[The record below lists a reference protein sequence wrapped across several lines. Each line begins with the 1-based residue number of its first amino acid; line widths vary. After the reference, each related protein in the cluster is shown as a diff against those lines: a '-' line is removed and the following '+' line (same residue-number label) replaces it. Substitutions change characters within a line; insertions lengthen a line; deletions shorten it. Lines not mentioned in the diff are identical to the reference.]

1 MYACARLTTL
11 PFVLGVFAQ
20 RVVELAASA
29 RRLTTSARAAR
40 GGCHR
45 LGLDREFPAGGLMRR
60 GELAVGD
67 GRIALVL
74 KLDLKAGLRE
84 TADDEPRHA
93 SASARLG
100 WCATVEKVVFYPRNA
115 RVGAYF
121 HRYVMQLTL
130 TCWRSP
136 YCFDAGD
143 MP

>member
-74 KLDLKAGLRE
+74 KLDLEAGLRE
-84 TADDEPRHA
+84 TADDERLVQHA
-93 SASARLG
+93 FKGVAVAQPIHQQLRKLG
-100 WCATVEKVVFYPRNA
+100 VMGAEIEI
-115 RVGAYF
+115 VG
-121 HRYVMQLTL
+121 Q
-130 TCWRSP
+130 SKI
-136 YCFDAGD
+136 G
-143 MP
+143 